1 MTEVTAIEALAD
13 GLDRVMLRDGTVL
26 DVHRPS
32 LALTRGQRARVQVVL
47 GDDAAAVTAPYA
59 VRATVYDRL
68 GDSVYASAGGLLHRL
83 PKVDAKIGDSV
94 VIGVNV
100 VGRRRLKNGNNKDR
114 KI

>member
-13 GLDRVMLRDGTVL
+13 GLDRIMLRDGTVL

-32 LALTRGQRARVQVVL
+32 LTLARGQRARVQVVL
-47 GDDAAAVTAPYA
+47 GDDAAAVSAPYA
-59 VRATVYDRL
+59 VRAKVYERL

-100 VGRRRLKNGNNKDR
+100 VGRRLKNSNNKAR